1 MPTVRKPTGSAP
13 KAVTANRL
21 GDGIV
26 VWLAREGGWVE
37 RLNEAGV
44 FTPDESEA
52 ALAQAKQDE
61 RRRLVV
67 DAYLIDVEAGPTGP
81 RALRYRE
88 QLRAAGPSVRTD
100 LGKQAEPPPAASPI
114 REAS

>member
-1 MPTVRKPTGSAP
+1 MIVKKLAAATP

-21 GDGIV
+21 TDGIV
-26 VWLAREGGWVE
+26 VWLARSGTGWVE
-37 RLNEAGV
+37 HFADAGI
-44 FTPDESEA
+44 FTADESEA
-52 ALAQAKQDE
+52 ALATAKEDE

-67 DAYLIDVEAGPTGP
+67 DAYLIDVEPTPAGP

-88 QLRAAGPSVRTD
+88 QLRALGPSVRTD
-100 LGKQAEPPPAASPI
+100 LGKQAEAPAATEI